1 MPLELDPDR
10 VKLERHVPGLRFLS
24 NEALGRLENHDDGHG
39 PANKEG
45 RGSRG

>member
-1 MPLELDPDR
+1 MPLELDPESSSSGTS
-10 VKLERHVPGLRFLS
+10 LAYAALS

-39 PANKEG
+39 PANEEG